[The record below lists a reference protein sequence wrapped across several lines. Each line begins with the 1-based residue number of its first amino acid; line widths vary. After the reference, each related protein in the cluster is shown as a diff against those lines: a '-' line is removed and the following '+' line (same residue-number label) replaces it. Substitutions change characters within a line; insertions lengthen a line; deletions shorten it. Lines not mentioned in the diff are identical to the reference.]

1 MSAEEGWVGSG
12 RVGPYVPLTFG
23 SLIYIYIYIYIF
35 KKYFSCT
42 MRAG

>member
-23 SLIYIYIYIYIF
+23 SPIYIYINIYI
-35 KKYFSCT
+35 
-42 MRAG
+42 